1 MDPMGLGRQHGAQR
15 QSPDY
20 VWTILESLGMKEW
33 SQMEVVD
40 PCIPQGMKPLIK
52 SPRGLA
58 GTKTYRGSPPMILC
72 DGFLNL

>member
-1 MDPMGLGRQHGAQR
+1 MDPMGLGTQHGAQR

-40 PCIPQGMKPLIK
+40 PCIPQGITLKKSIK
-52 SPRGLA
+52 SPRVLVPKNIGV
-58 GTKTYRGSPPMILC
+58 PPHDSM
-72 DGFLNL
+72 

>member
-40 PCIPQGMKPLIK
+40 PCIPQGMKPLKDQVPEGIYWYQK
-52 SPRGLA
+52 
-58 GTKTYRGSPPMILC
+58 I
-72 DGFLNL
+72 